1 VTANASAYRELERN
15 RRLQK
20 FRRTTLARGKKSR
33 PDIGR
38 LFVSDGGG
46 ALRVFDSKT
55 FAPLSTLR
63 IAVDADRAG
72 LLANPTPDVEHDYR
86 RVRRHPDAAELAQEV
101 YVRMLRVPDMG
112 AIRNPEAYLYTV
124 ASNLAKEHARHEHTD
139 AGVLDVDDPLVQ
151 EQLAELP
158 AFAGDLDTEQR
169 IKRLREVLHQ
179 LPPKCHA
186 AVVLQYWHGLSYEEI
201 AQRLGVST
209 HMVKKY
215 LSQALVHCRRRMA
228 RLG

>member
-1 VTANASAYRELERN
+1 MAES
-15 RRLQK
+15 K
-20 FRRTTLARGKKSR
+20 RTLVE
-33 PDIGR
+33 R
-38 LFVSDGGG
+38 LFAQHGR
-46 ALRVFDSKT
+46 ALQAFL
-55 FAPLSTLR
+55 F
-63 IAVDADRAG
+63 
-72 LLANPTPDVEHDYR
+72 R

-101 YVRMLRVPDMG
+101 YLRMLRVPDMT

-124 ASNLAKEHARHEHTD
+124 ASNLAKEHARHERQD
-139 AGVLDVDDPLVQ
+139 GAALDVDDPLVQ

-158 AFAGDLDTEQR
+158 AFASQLDAEQR
-169 IKRLREVLHQ
+169 IKRLREVLQQ

-186 AVVLQYWHGLSYEEI
+186 AVVLQYWQGLSYEEI